1 MPRQNDPALG
11 VRPYTAREQAIVR
24 INEIHEHPIVQFGV
38 ALWLVVCVA
47 TTPINHSGTDYRTCL
62 FIRSMALC
70 KAVDLMLPIVGD
82 VTVSIQKW
90 WGSVLGGLRTID
102 G

>member
-1 MPRQNDPALG
+1 MQRRYDPAPG
-11 VRPYTAREQAIVR
+11 VRPYTAMERVFIRV
-24 INEIHEHPIVQFGV
+24 NEIHEHPIIQFAV
-38 ALWLVVCVA
+38 ALWLIVCVT

-82 VTVSIQKW
+82 VKVSIQNW
-90 WGSVLGGLRTID
+90 WGRCLGRRSD
-102 G
+102 D